1 MEKAAGPLVVVPEM
15 VKVAG
20 GVNIITDLVN
30 PTVVGLFQLN
40 ENLALLKTVI
50 REMEIF

>member
-30 PTVVGLFQLN
+30 PTVVGVIPAEWELSTF
-40 ENLALLKTVI
+40 ENCY
-50 REMEIF
+50 